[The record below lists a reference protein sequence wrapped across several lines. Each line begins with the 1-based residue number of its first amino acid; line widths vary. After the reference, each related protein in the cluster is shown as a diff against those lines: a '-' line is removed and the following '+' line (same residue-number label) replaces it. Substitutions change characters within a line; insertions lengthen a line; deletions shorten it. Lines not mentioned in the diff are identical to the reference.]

1 MPKFKSMQLDL
12 WFPLSSAGGVN
23 QIQYIDISQSLS
35 LVNRVALRQGLQIA
49 VKGIEL
55 VSAGTTQVVISKFT
69 NDWCT
74 LNAWEMAFH
83 NWNEQQKSSAEEA
96 GKESVVAKYR
106 DFKIFFNE
114 AHATAGVSANLIPAN
129 FLLTGGGSTVYDWDA
144 SEFVLP
150 NQPSGTSVEV
160 FGHMYGADDAATPG
174 ASSTCGLIQA
184 YAENRARPQ
193 SVDPNIVDMAAD
205 ETLFGAMIDVG
216 EDTDDI
222 IANWTHHNNIPP
234 YLIDQ
239 HTPFEF
245 YPGGS
250 SGQGGGNTE
259 ATSGIIH
266 AVLSTTA
273 GTERTVG
280 GAFARGGLFNC
291 GLIKVHSLITTP
303 PPEGY
308 TNMLR
313 VTVEAGELKG
323 IMARPMQEAN

>member
-1 MPKFKSMQLDL
+1 MARVKSMQLDL
-12 WFPLSSAGGVN
+12 WFPLSNDVVN
-23 QIQYIDISQSLS
+23 KIEYIDLAQSLS
-35 LVNRVALRQGLQIA
+35 LVNRVALRQGLQIG

-55 VSAGTTQVVISKFT
+55 ISAGTTQVSIGKFT

-83 NWNEQQKSSAEEA
+83 NWNEQQKTAADESS
-96 GKESVVAKYR
+96 KESTKAKYR

-114 AHATAGVSANLIPAN
+114 AHATAGASANLIPAN
-129 FLLTGGGSTVYDWDA
+129 FLLTGGGTTHYEWDM
-144 SEFVLP
+144 SQFVLP
-150 NQPSGTSVEV
+150 NEPSGTSVEV

-184 YAENRARPQ
+184 YAESRARPTAL
-193 SVDPNIVDMAAD
+193 DPNIVDLPAGT
-205 ETLFGAMIDVG
+205 TLYGAMIDVG
-216 EDTDDI
+216 EDITDI
-222 IANWTHHNNIPP
+222 IENWQDNNHVPP
-234 YLIDQ
+234 YLIDEIS
-239 HTPFEF
+239 PFEF

-259 ATSGIIH
+259 ATSGILH
-266 AVLSTTA
+266 AILSTTA
-273 GTERTVG
+273 GTERTVA

-291 GLIKVHSLITTP
+291 GLIKVQTLVTVP

-308 TNMLR
+308 SNALR
-313 VTVEAGELKG
+313 VTIEIGELKG

>member
-12 WFPLSSAGGVN
+12 WFPLASAGGVN

-55 VSAGTTQVVISKFT
+55 VSAGTTQVVISKFA

-74 LNAWEMAFH
+74 LNAWEMAFR
-83 NWNEQQKSSAEEA
+83 NWNQQQTDSAEES
-96 GKESVVAKYR
+96 GKESTRAKYR

-114 AHATAGVSANLIPAN
+114 AHSAAGAAANLIPAN
-129 FLLTGGGSTVYDWDA
+129 FLLTGGGTTHYEWDM
-144 SEFVLP
+144 SQFVLP

-160 FGHMYGADDAATPG
+160 LGHMYGADDAATPG
-174 ASSTCGLIQA
+174 ASNTCGLIQA

-193 SVDPNIVDMAAD
+193 SMDPNFVDIPAED
-205 ETLFGAMIDVG
+205 TLFGAMIDVG
-216 EDTDDI
+216 EDTTDI
-222 IANWTHHNNIPP
+222 ITNWQDNNHVPP
-234 YLIDQ
+234 YLIDEMSA
-239 HTPFEF
+239 FEF

-259 ATSGIIH
+259 ATSGVFH

-291 GLIKVHSLITTP
+291 GLIKVHTLTTVP
-303 PPEGY
+303 PPEGF
-308 TNMLR
+308 TNLLR